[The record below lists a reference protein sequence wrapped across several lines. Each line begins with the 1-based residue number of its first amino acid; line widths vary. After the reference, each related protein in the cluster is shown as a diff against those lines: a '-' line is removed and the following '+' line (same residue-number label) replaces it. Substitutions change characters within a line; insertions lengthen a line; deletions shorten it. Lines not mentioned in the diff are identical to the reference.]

1 AADDKRREF
10 GGGAPVGSA
19 HARHTELGRKGAGF
33 LLFGEI
39 EKRSASGGVAESRMA
54 GGVGVAMGNE
64 RRYGECAASQGDQR
78 SAVFVKTLQSHQAVL
93 SKSMS
98 SCLVD
103 VICSHLSSKRTVS
116 EFEGQVVRS
125 QPTDLQKASQLLQM
139 VLRKGSEVCQQFYQ
153 ALERFDPRLFEKVTG
168 SPDAQGAVPTYIV
181 NIHNST
187 LTNCIIGNNN
197 GQSVSRDQQCPPP
210 QGAEPPGSAEED
222 ARGTCTCG
230 HTGAEQV
237 VTAPPSLLV
246 HSSNLEYVIIGDS
259 NSLAVEER
267 QGPDELE
274 Q

>member
-1 AADDKRREF
+1 
-10 GGGAPVGSA
+10 
-19 HARHTELGRKGAGF
+19 
-33 LLFGEI
+33 
-39 EKRSASGGVAESRMA
+39 MA
-54 GGVGVAMGNE
+54 GGAGVAMGNE

-168 SPDAQGAVPTYIV
+168 SPATCAAAETPCPVQHTLRTYAQGAVPTYIV